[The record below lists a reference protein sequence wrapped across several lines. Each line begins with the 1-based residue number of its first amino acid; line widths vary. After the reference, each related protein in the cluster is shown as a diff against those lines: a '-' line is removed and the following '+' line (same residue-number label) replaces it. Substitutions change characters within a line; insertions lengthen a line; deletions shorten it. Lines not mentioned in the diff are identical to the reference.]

1 MKSASSVVEGSGAG
15 IERSIITDEETN
27 LRFII
32 FKSFSK
38 IDLNRFFIDYK
49 VTEILRSDEEIGL
62 LLKNYRVIN
71 LLCYCKNHC

>member
-32 FKSFSK
+32 
-38 IDLNRFFIDYK
+38 LNDFQNKFFIDYINNK
-49 VTEILRSDEEIGL
+49 FLRSDEEIGL
-62 LLKNYRVIN
+62 FLKNYRVIN
-71 LLCYCKNHC
+71 LLCYCKNDC